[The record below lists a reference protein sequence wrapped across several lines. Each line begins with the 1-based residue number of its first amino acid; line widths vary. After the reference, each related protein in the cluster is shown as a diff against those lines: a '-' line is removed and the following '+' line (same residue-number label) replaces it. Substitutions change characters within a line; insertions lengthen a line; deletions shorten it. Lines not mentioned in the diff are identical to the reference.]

1 MTRLSR
7 FTARLARMARMA
19 RIAQMA
25 LLVVA
30 VATQWPAHA
39 QPFPDAA
46 SVRAV
51 VEAAVRPVM
60 ARHQLPGLAVGVT
73 VNGQAFVFNYGV
85 SSLQTKR
92 PVDDQTLFEIG
103 SISKTFAAT
112 LGAQAQVQGKLSLQ
126 DSPGRY
132 LPALRGRPIDQAT
145 LLQLLTYT
153 AGGLPLQVPEKIK
166 SDADMNKFLQRWTP
180 AYTPGTR
187 RQYSNVSIGVF
198 GSAVAAA
205 LGTRYADAV
214 QSDLLPK
221 LGLHHTYI
229 EVPARAMPH
238 YAWGYDG
245 DKPVR
250 FTPDVFDA
258 QAYGIRTTAA
268 DLLRY
273 VQANID
279 PRGLDPVLRQAL
291 DATHQ
296 GVYQTGPMTQSL
308 GWEQYPWPMPLEPLQ
323 VGNALGRVVS
333 DVTPLNHAT
342 SGPRWFN
349 KTGSTRGFGA
359 YAAFVP
365 ERRLGIVLL
374 ANRGWPVAD
383 RVKVAYE
390 VLQALDGQSGSTAA
404 AVTP

>member
-1 MTRLSR
+1 
-7 FTARLARMARMA
+7 MACFSH
-19 RIAQMA
+19 
-25 LLVVA
+25 VVA
-30 VATQWPAHA
+30 RVATLAAAVVSFSTALA
-39 QPFPDAA
+39 QPSPDAA
-46 SVRAV
+46 TVRAV
-51 VEAAVRPVM
+51 VDAAVRPVM
-60 ARHQLPGLAVGVT
+60 ARNHLPGMAVGVT
-73 VNGQAFVFNYGV
+73 VNGQAFVFHYGV
-85 SSLQTKR
+85 ASLQSRT

-112 LGAQAQVQGKLSLQ
+112 LGAQAQVQGRLSLKA
-126 DSPGRY
+126 SPGRY

-153 AGGLPLQVPEKIK
+153 AGGLPLQVPEDIK
-166 SDADMNKFLQRWTP
+166 SDADMDQYLQRWTP
-180 AYTPGTR
+180 AYPPGSK

-221 LGLHHTYI
+221 LGMHHTYI
-229 EVPARAMPH
+229 EVPARAMSH

-245 DKPVR
+245 DKAVR
-250 FTPDVFDA
+250 VTPDVFDA

-279 PRGLDPVLRQAL
+279 ARGLDPVVSQAL
-291 DATHQ
+291 EATHQ
-296 GVYQTGPMTQSL
+296 GVYQAGPMTQSL
-308 GWEQYPWPMPLEPLQ
+308 GWEQYPWPIPLDQLQ
-323 VGNALGRVVS
+323 AGNALGRVVS
-333 DVTPLNHAT
+333 DVAPVDPAP

-365 ERRLGIVLL
+365 QRRLGIVLL
-374 ANRGWPVAD
+374 ANRGWPIAD
-383 RVKVAYE
+383 RVKAAYE
-390 VLQALDGQSGSTAA
+390 VLGALDGRDPLVPSVPVKAA
-404 AVTP
+404 PEARKARR